1 MAKYKVKVNPAY
13 PADSIG
19 DEVSGL
25 TFTKNDW
32 TEVNGTD
39 WKRLKES
46 KGRLWD
52 ELSIP
57 RLIAEGEDALGS
69 IAETY
74 PDIDRQHVRQL
85 IRNAQKDISQN
96 KPPANARK
104 LFKYLRE
111 IHEASL

>member
-1 MAKYKVKVNPAY
+1 MAKYKVKVNPIY

-25 TFTKNDW
+25 TFTKDDW

-52 ELSIP
+52 EFSIP
-57 RLIAEGEDALGS
+57 RLIEEGEDWEITKVDQTISLVDNTEDDSDEVAEEISEDWYGS
-69 IAETY
+69 E
-74 PDIDRQHVRQL
+74 
-85 IRNAQKDISQN
+85 
-96 KPPANARK
+96 
-104 LFKYLRE
+104 E
-111 IHEASL
+111 E

>member
-46 KGRLWD
+46 KGRLWN
-52 ELSIP
+52 EYSIP
-57 RLIAEGEDALGS
+57 RLIAEGEDWEVVPVNQTFIES
-69 IAETY
+69 DNDDMDSDE
-74 PDIDRQHVRQL
+74 VE
-85 IRNAQKDISQN
+85 DISDDW
-96 KPPANARK
+96 
-104 LFKYLRE
+104 YGSE
-111 IHEASL
+111 EE

>member
-46 KGRLWD
+46 KGRLWN

-57 RLIAEGEDALGS
+57 RLIAEGEDWEVTKVSQTTSLVDNTEEVS
-69 IAETY
+69 DEVAEEE
-74 PDIDRQHVRQL
+74 
-85 IRNAQKDISQN
+85 ISDDWY
-96 KPPANARK
+96 KS
-104 LFKYLRE
+104 E
-111 IHEASL
+111 EE